1 MQRHSPAV
9 LYLMLWAGVLILFIM
24 RTAIFDKGMKSLR
37 FFDTRNT
44 SIDMRCP
51 TIAEAKKIIKKNGVK
66 HDKIE
71 VYNMCSYVKTEFLS

>member
-1 MQRHSPAV
+1 
-9 LYLMLWAGVLILFIM
+9 M

-44 SIDMRCP
+44 AIDMRCP

-66 HDKIE
+66 HNKIE
-71 VYNMCSYVKTEFLS
+71 VYNMCSYVKTEFLK